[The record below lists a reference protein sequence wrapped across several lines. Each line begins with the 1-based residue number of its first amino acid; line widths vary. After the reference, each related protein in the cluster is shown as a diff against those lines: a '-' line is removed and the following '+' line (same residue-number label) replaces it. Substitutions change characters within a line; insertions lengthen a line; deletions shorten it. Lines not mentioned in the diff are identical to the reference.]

1 MPENVVKSGENFIFF
16 SYFFVVQILHHSL
29 DYVPLMQR

>member
-1 MPENVVKSGENFIFF
+1 MPENVVKSGENFISF
-16 SYFFVVQILHHSL
+16 SCIIVVQILHHSL